1 MLFISI
7 LCFIFIV
14 KANNIEINDNKI
26 ESNNEKKN
34 ITSFFNLKGRK
45 LSLNRKKSNEKFDI
59 NRPISEPIRP
69 KIPLPIEN
77 IEESIISKTNQDNE
91 NIYEE
96 LDDHEK
102 IKQEVYNYANKV
114 KKFKKS
120 DIVQNKI
127 SSNLKQDG
135 NYAKKLISLDYEI
148 PLNTFSDNKKKG
160 NNILKDEPQYLTI
173 IPEELYSIDECFNKQ
188 KKTINK
194 KKVDVSKLH
203 EQKENKKNKQEGLN
217 HVYKN
222 VDNYFSFSSDLFC
235 LKNDLSEDYEENR
248 NTIELFKKIDISLKN
263 IMKLLS
269 EVKNV
274 SFINKNLYMLIC
286 KNYKCVYHIYTSA
299 LIDYNLNFKYSI
311 EISNLYSLSEELE
324 KFLHKTLQYNNF
336 ANKFKTKLQNDENNL
351 SCFY

>member
-135 NYAKKLISLDYEI
+135 NYTKKLISLDY
-148 PLNTFSDNKKKG
+148 
-160 NNILKDEPQYLTI
+160 
-173 IPEELYSIDECFNKQ
+173 
-188 KKTINK
+188 
-194 KKVDVSKLH
+194 
-203 EQKENKKNKQEGLN
+203 
-217 HVYKN
+217 
-222 VDNYFSFSSDLFC
+222 
-235 LKNDLSEDYEENR
+235 
-248 NTIELFKKIDISLKN
+248 
-263 IMKLLS
+263 
-269 EVKNV
+269 
-274 SFINKNLYMLIC
+274 
-286 KNYKCVYHIYTSA
+286 
-299 LIDYNLNFKYSI
+299 
-311 EISNLYSLSEELE
+311 
-324 KFLHKTLQYNNF
+324 
-336 ANKFKTKLQNDENNL
+336 
-351 SCFY
+351 